1 MQIYGPS
8 GVHGAQ
14 PLSAPHSTRRVD
26 APQQT
31 GSVQPQDEVQISSA
45 ADFVSQVQ
53 QLPDVRSD
61 RIASIRAAI
70 ADGTYETSDKLSA
83 ALDGLLGEIG

>member
-14 PLSAPHSTRRVD
+14 PISSPHTRRVD

-31 GSVQPQDEVQISSA
+31 RGAQPQDEVQISSA

-61 RIASIRAAI
+61 RIAAIRAAI
-70 ADGTYETSDKLSA
+70 ADGTYETPDKLSA
-83 ALDGLLGEIG
+83 ALDGLLSEIA

>member
-14 PLSAPHSTRRVD
+14 PISSPHTRRVD

-31 GSVQPQDEVQISSA
+31 RGAQPQDEVQISSA

-53 QLPDVRSD
+53 QLPDVRGD
-61 RIASIRAAI
+61 RVAALRAAI
-70 ADGTYETSDKLSA
+70 ADGSYETPAKLDA
-83 ALDGLLGEIG
+83 ALDGLLNEIA

>member
-14 PLSAPHSTRRVD
+14 PMSSPHVRRVD

-31 GSVQPQDEVQISSA
+31 TSVQPQDEVQISSA
-45 ADFVSQVQ
+45 ADFVAQAQ
-53 QLPDVRSD
+53 QLPEVRSD

-70 ADGTYETSDKLSA
+70 ADGTYETPDKLDA
-83 ALDGLLGEIG
+83 ALSAMLDEIA

>member
-14 PLSAPHSTRRVD
+14 PLSSPHSRRVD
-26 APQQT
+26 APQQS
-31 GSVQPQDEVQISSA
+31 GGVQPQDEVQISSA

-53 QLPDVRSD
+53 SLPDVRSD

-70 ADGTYETSDKLSA
+70 ADGSYETSDKMSA
-83 ALDGLLGEIG
+83 ALDGLLSEIG